1 MAFDAIFEPITIGS
15 QTIRNRVVS
24 TAHAEVHATDGGMTT
39 ERYVRYYE
47 EKAKG
52 GCGLCICGGS
62 SVVSIDSPQAW
73 WSSVNLS
80 TDRIIPHF
88 QNLAEAVHRHGGK
101 IMIQITHMGRRSRW
115 DGHDWP
121 TLVSP
126 SGIREPVHRS
136 TCKTIEE
143 EEIWRI
149 VGDFAQAARRAK
161 EGGLDGVELSAV
173 HQHLIDQFWS
183 PRVNKRE
190 DAWGG
195 TFEGRMRFGLEV
207 LKAVR
212 AEVGDDLVVGMRICG
227 DEFHPDGL
235 THDDMKAIAAYYD
248 ATGKVDFFGVV
259 GSGCDTHNS
268 LANVIPNMSYPPE
281 PFLHLAAGIKEVVSV
296 PVIHAQ
302 NIKDP
307 TQANRILEGGYVD
320 LVGMTRAHIADPH
333 LIAKIK
339 MGQVDQIRQCVGAN
353 YCIDRQYQGLDVL
366 CIQNAATSR
375 EYMGLPHVI
384 SQSEGPRRR
393 AVVVGGGP
401 GGMEAARVLAER
413 GHEVTLFEAEDSLGG
428 QITLAA
434 RAPSRDQIAGI
445 TRWYQLE
452 LARLKVD
459 LRLGTRADVPTID
472 DLRPDLVVLATGGR
486 PFLDQYADWGFDPD
500 PEKSLVV
507 STWDILSGKVTPGQ
521 NVLVFDSICE
531 FSGVSAADF
540 LADKGARVEIVTDDI
555 KPGAAVGG
563 TTFPTYYRSLYE
575 KEVIMTSDLMLHEV
589 YREGASLVAVL
600 ENEYS
605 GVQEE
610 RVVDQIVVENGVRPD
625 ERLYLEMK
633 EASLNRGQVDLEA
646 LYAARPQ
653 PCLAHLDAEGRSA
666 GDRSAGFVLFRLGDG
681 VAPRNVHAAIY
692 DALRLCKDV

>member
-1 MAFDAIFEPITIGS
+1 MAFDAIFQPIQIGNL
-15 QTIRNRVVS
+15 TIRNRVVS

-39 ERYVRYYE
+39 DRYVKYYE

-80 TDRIIPHF
+80 TDCIIPHF
-88 QNLAEAVHRHGGK
+88 QNLADAVHKHGGK

-115 DGHDWP
+115 DGFDWP
-121 TLVSP
+121 TLLSP

-149 VGDFAQAARRAK
+149 IGDFAQAARRAK

-190 DAWGG
+190 DQWGG
-195 TFEGRMRFGLEV
+195 SFENRMRFGMEV

-212 AEVGDDLVVGMRICG
+212 AEVGDDFVVGMRICG

-235 THDDMKAIAAYYD
+235 SHDDMKQIAAYYD
-248 ATGKVDFFGVV
+248 ATGQVDFFGVV
-259 GSGCDTHNS
+259 GSGCDTHDT
-268 LANVIPNMSYPPE
+268 LANVIPNMAYPPE
-281 PFLHLAAGIKEVVSV
+281 PFLHLAAGIKEVVKA

-307 TQANRILEGGYVD
+307 NQAERILEGGYVD

-339 MGQVDQIRQCVGAN
+339 MGQVDQIKQCVGAN

-375 EYMGLPHVI
+375 EYLGLPHI
-384 SQSEGPRRR
+384 IEASEGPKRKV
-393 AVVVGGGP
+393 VVVGGGP
-401 GGMEAARVLAER
+401 GGMEAARVAAER
-413 GHEVTLFEAEDSLGG
+413 GHDVTLFEAAEQLGG
-428 QITLAA
+428 QITTAA
-434 RAPSRDQIAGI
+434 RAPQRDQIAGI

-452 LARLKVD
+452 LARLDVD
-459 LRLGTRADVPTID
+459 LRLGTRADEATIL
-472 DLRPDLVVLATGGR
+472 DLRPDIVVLATGGQ
-486 PFLDQYADWGFDPD
+486 PYLEQYPEWGYS
-500 PEKSLVV
+500 ENAEESLVV
-507 STWDILSGKVTPGQ
+507 STWDILDGRVAPGK
-521 NVLVFDSICE
+521 NVLIYDALCE
-531 FSGVSAADF
+531 FAGMSAADY
-540 LADKGARVEIVTDDI
+540 LADKGAKVEIVTDDI

-575 KEVIMTSDLMLHEV
+575 KEVIMTSDLMLHKV
-589 YREGASLVAVL
+589 YREGDSLVAVL
-600 ENEYS
+600 ENEYT
-605 GVQEE
+605 GTQEE
-610 RVVDQIVVENGVRPD
+610 RVVDQVVVENGVRPD
-625 ERLYLEMK
+625 EALYYALK
-633 EASLNRGQVDLEA
+633 PQSRNKGQVDLEA
-646 LYAARPQ
+646 LYAIQPQ
-653 PCLAHLDAEGRSA
+653 PCLSEEGE
-666 GDRSAGFVLFRLGDG
+666 GPLLFRLGDCT
-681 VAPRNVHAAIY
+681 APRNTHAAIY
-692 DALRLCKDV
+692 DALRLCKDF

>member
-1 MAFDAIFEPITIGS
+1 MAFDAIFQPIEIGNL
-15 QTIRNRVVS
+15 TIRNRVVS
-24 TAHAEVHATDGGMTT
+24 TAHAEVYATDGGMTT
-39 ERYVRYYE
+39 DRYVKYYE

-73 WSSVNLS
+73 WSSVNLA

-88 QNLAEAVHRHGGK
+88 QNLADAVHKHGGK

-115 DGHDWP
+115 DGFNWS
-121 TLVSP
+121 TLLSP

-149 VGDFAQAARRAK
+149 IGDFAQAARRAK

-183 PRVNKRE
+183 PRVNKRT
-190 DAWGG
+190 DQWGG
-195 TFEGRMRFGLEV
+195 SFENRMRFGMEV

-212 AEVGDDLVVGMRICG
+212 AEVGDDFVVGMRICG

-235 THDDMKAIAAYYD
+235 SHDDMKQIAAYYD
-248 ATGKVDFFGVV
+248 ATGQVDFFGVV
-259 GSGCDTHNS
+259 GSGCDTHDT
-268 LANVIPNMSYPPE
+268 LANVIPNMSFPPE
-281 PFLHLAAGIKEVVSV
+281 PFLHLAAGIKEVVSK

-307 TQANRILEGGYVD
+307 NQASRILEGGYVD

-333 LIAKIK
+333 LITKIK
-339 MGQVDQIRQCVGAN
+339 MDQVDQIKQCVGAN

-375 EYMGLPHVI
+375 EYMGLPHI
-384 SQSEGPRRR
+384 IEPTEGKKRKV
-393 AVVVGGGP
+393 VVVGGGP
-401 GGMEAARVLAER
+401 GGMEAARVAAER
-413 GHEVTLFEAEDSLGG
+413 GHDVTLFEASEAIGG
-428 QITLAA
+428 QITTAA
-434 RAPSRDQIAGI
+434 KAPQRDQIAGI

-452 LARLKVD
+452 LARLNVD
-459 LRLGTRADVPTID
+459 QRLGTYADEATIK
-472 DLRPDLVVLATGGR
+472 DLKADIVVLATGGQ
-486 PFLDQYADWGFDPD
+486 PYLDQYPEWGYSEN
-500 PEKSLVV
+500 PEESLVV
-507 STWDILSGKVTPGQ
+507 STWDVLNGKVEPGK
-521 NVLVFDSICE
+521 NVLIYDALCE
-531 FSGVSAADF
+531 FAGMSAADY
-540 LADKGARVEIVTDDI
+540 LADKGAKVEIVTDDI

-575 KEVIMTSDLMLHEV
+575 KEVIMTSDLMLHKV
-589 YREGASLVAVL
+589 YREGDSLVAVL
-600 ENEYS
+600 ENEYT
-605 GVQEE
+605 GQQEE

-625 ERLYLEMK
+625 EGLYYALKQESRNK
-633 EASLNRGQVDLEA
+633 GQVDLEA
-646 LYAARPQ
+646 LYDIKPQ
-653 PCLAHLDAEGRSA
+653 PCLSED
-666 GDRSAGFVLFRLGDG
+666 GDGFLLFRLGDCT
-681 VAPRNVHAAIY
+681 APRNTHAAIY
-692 DALRLCKDV
+692 DALRLCKDF

>member
-1 MAFDAIFEPITIGS
+1 MAFDAIFEPIEIGKL
-15 QTIRNRVVS
+15 TIRNRVVS

-62 SVVSIDSPQAW
+62 SVVSIDSPQGW

-88 QNLAEAVHRHGGK
+88 QNLADAVHKHGGK

-115 DGHDWP
+115 DGFDWS

-149 VGDFAQAARRAK
+149 IGDFAQAARRAK

-190 DAWGG
+190 DEWGG
-195 TFEGRMRFGLEV
+195 SFENRMRFGMEV

-212 AEVGDDLVVGMRICG
+212 AEVGDDFVVGMRICG

-235 THDDMKAIAAYYD
+235 SHEDMKQIATYYD
-248 ATGKVDFFGVV
+248 ATKMVDFFGVI

-281 PFLHLAAGIKEVVSV
+281 PFLHLAAGIKEVVTV

-307 TQANRILEGGYVD
+307 NQAQRILEGGYVD

-333 LIAKIK
+333 IIAKIK
-339 MGQVDQIRQCVGAN
+339 MGQIDQIKQCVGAN

-366 CIQNAATSR
+366 CIQNAATAR
-375 EYMGLPHVI
+375 EYMGLPHI
-384 SQSEGPRRR
+384 IEKTEGAKRKV
-393 AVVVGGGP
+393 VVVGGGP
-401 GGMEAARVLAER
+401 GGMEAARVAAER
-413 GHEVTLFEAEDSLGG
+413 GHDVTLFEAADALGG
-428 QITLAA
+428 QITIAA
-434 RAPSRDQIAGI
+434 QAPQRDQIAGI

-459 LRLGTRADVPTID
+459 LRLGARADEETLL
-472 DLRPDLVVLATGGR
+472 DLRPDIVVLATGGQ
-486 PFLDQYADWGFDPD
+486 PFLSQHSEWGYS
-500 PEKSLVV
+500 ENAEESLVV
-507 STWDILSGKVTPGQ
+507 STWDILSGKVAPGK
-521 NVLVFDSICE
+521 NVLIYDAICE

-540 LADKGARVEIVTDDI
+540 LADKGAKVEIVTDDI

-563 TTFPTYYRSLYE
+563 TTFPPYYRSLYE
-575 KEVIMTSDLMLHEV
+575 KEVIMSSDLMLHKV
-589 YREGASLVAVL
+589 YREGDGLVAVL
-600 ENEYS
+600 ENEYT
-605 GVQEE
+605 GALEE
-610 RVVDQIVVENGVRPD
+610 RVVDQVVVENGVRPD
-625 ERLYLEMK
+625 E
-633 EASLNRGQVDLEA
+633 A
-646 LYAARPQ
+646 LY
-653 PCLAHLDAEGRSA
+653 SA
-666 GDRSAGFVLFRLGDG
+666 LKEQS
-681 VAPRNVHAAIY
+681 RNN
-692 DALRLCKDV
+692 R

>member
-1 MAFDAIFEPITIGS
+1 MAFDAIFEPIEIGKL
-15 QTIRNRVVS
+15 TIRNRVVS

-62 SVVSIDSPQAW
+62 SVVSIDSPQGW

-88 QNLAEAVHRHGGK
+88 QNLADAVHKHGGK

-115 DGHDWP
+115 DGFDWS

-149 VGDFAQAARRAK
+149 IGDFAQAARRAK

-190 DAWGG
+190 DEWGG
-195 TFEGRMRFGLEV
+195 SFENRMRFGMEV

-212 AEVGDDLVVGMRICG
+212 AEVGDDFVVGMRICG

-235 THDDMKAIAAYYD
+235 SHEDMKQIATYYD
-248 ATGKVDFFGVV
+248 ATKMVDFFGVI

-281 PFLHLAAGIKEVVSV
+281 PFLHLAAGIKEVVTV

-307 TQANRILEGGYVD
+307 NQAQRILEGGYVD

-333 LIAKIK
+333 IIAKIK
-339 MGQVDQIRQCVGAN
+339 MGQIDQIKQCVGAN

-366 CIQNAATSR
+366 CIQNAATAR
-375 EYMGLPHVI
+375 EYMGLPHI
-384 SQSEGPRRR
+384 IEKTEGAKRKV
-393 AVVVGGGP
+393 VVVGGGP
-401 GGMEAARVLAER
+401 GGMEAARVAAER
-413 GHEVTLFEAEDSLGG
+413 GHDVTLFEAADALGG
-428 QITLAA
+428 QITIAA
-434 RAPSRDQIAGI
+434 QAPQRDQIAGI

-459 LRLGTRADVPTID
+459 LRLGARADEETLL
-472 DLRPDLVVLATGGR
+472 DLRPDIVVLATGGQ
-486 PFLDQYADWGFDPD
+486 PFLSQHSEWGYS
-500 PEKSLVV
+500 ENAEESLVV
-507 STWDILSGKVTPGQ
+507 STWDILSGKVAPGK
-521 NVLVFDSICE
+521 NVLIYDAICE

-540 LADKGARVEIVTDDI
+540 LADKGAKVEIVTDDI

-563 TTFPTYYRSLYE
+563 TTFPPYYRSLYE
-575 KEVIMTSDLMLHEV
+575 KEVIMSSDLMLHKV
-589 YREGASLVAVL
+589 YREGDGLVAVL
-600 ENEYS
+600 ENEYT
-605 GVQEE
+605 GALEE
-610 RVVDQIVVENGVRPD
+610 RVVDQVVVENGVRPD
-625 ERLYLEMK
+625 E
-633 EASLNRGQVDLEA
+633 A
-646 LYAARPQ
+646 LAI
-653 PCLAHLDAEGRSA
+653 
-666 GDRSAGFVLFRLGDG
+666 
-681 VAPRNVHAAIY
+681 RN
-692 DALRLCKDV
+692 

>member
-1 MAFDAIFEPITIGS
+1 MAFDAIFQPIEIGKL
-15 QTIRNRVVS
+15 TIRNRVVS
-24 TAHAEVHATDGGMTT
+24 TAHAEVYATDGGMTT

-62 SVVSIDSPQAW
+62 SVVSIDSPQGW
-73 WSSVNLS
+73 WSSVNLA

-88 QNLAEAVHRHGGK
+88 QNLADAVHKHGGK

-115 DGHDWP
+115 DGYDWT
-121 TLVSP
+121 TLLSP

-149 VGDFAQAARRAK
+149 IGDFAQAARRAK
-161 EGGLDGVELSAV
+161 AGGLDGVELSAV

-190 DAWGG
+190 DEWGG
-195 TFEGRMRFGLEV
+195 SFENRMRFGMEV

-212 AEVGDDLVVGMRICG
+212 AEVGDDFVVGMRICG

-235 THDDMKAIAAYYD
+235 SHDDMKQIATYYD
-248 ATGKVDFFGVV
+248 ATGQVDFFGVV

-281 PFLHLAAGIKEVVSV
+281 PFLHLAAGIKEVVKV

-307 TQANRILEGGYVD
+307 NQAQRILEGGYVD

-339 MGQVDQIRQCVGAN
+339 MGQIDQIKQCVGAN

-375 EYMGLPHVI
+375 EYMGLPHI
-384 SQSEGPRRR
+384 IEKSEGPKRKV
-393 AVVVGGGP
+393 VVVGGGP
-401 GGMEAARVLAER
+401 GGMEAARVAAER
-413 GHEVTLFEAEDSLGG
+413 GHDVTLFEVAEALGG
-428 QITLAA
+428 QITIAA
-434 RAPSRDQIAGI
+434 QAPQRDQIAGI

-452 LARLKVD
+452 LARLNVD
-459 LRLGTRADVPTID
+459 LRLGTRADEATLL
-472 DLRPDLVVLATGGR
+472 DLRPDIVVLATGGQ
-486 PFLDQYADWGFDPD
+486 PFLSQVPGWAYSEDPT
-500 PEKSLVV
+500 ESLVV
-507 STWDILSGKVTPGQ
+507 STWDVLSGKVAPGK
-521 NVLVFDSICE
+521 NVLIFDAICE
-531 FSGVSAADF
+531 FSGVSAADY
-540 LADKGARVEIVTDDI
+540 LADKGAKVEIVTDDI

-575 KEVIMTSDLMLHEV
+575 KEVIMTSDLALHKV
-589 YREGASLVAVL
+589 YREGDSLVAVL
-600 ENEYS
+600 ENEYT
-605 GVQEE
+605 GVLEE
-610 RVVDQIVVENGVRPD
+610 RVVDQVVVENGVRPD
-625 ERLYLEMK
+625 EALYFALK
-633 EASLNRGQVDLEA
+633 AQSRNKGQLNLEA
-646 LYAARPQ
+646 LYAIQPQ
-653 PCLAHLDAEGRSA
+653 PCLVEERGQEG
-666 GDRSAGFVLFRLGDG
+666 DGFLLFRLGDCT
-681 VAPRNVHAAIY
+681 APRNIHAAIY
-692 DALRLCKDV
+692 DALRICKDF

>member
-1 MAFDAIFEPITIGS
+1 MAFDAIFEPIEIGKL
-15 QTIRNRVVS
+15 TIRNRVVS

-52 GCGLCICGGS
+52 GCGLSICGGS
-62 SVVSIDSPQAW
+62 SVVSIDSPQGW

-88 QNLAEAVHRHGGK
+88 QNLADAVHKHGGK

-115 DGHDWP
+115 DGFDWP
-121 TLVSP
+121 TLLSP

-149 VGDFAQAARRAK
+149 IGDFAQAARRAK

-190 DAWGG
+190 DEWGG
-195 TFEGRMRFGLEV
+195 SFEGRMKFGLEV

-212 AEVGDDLVVGMRICG
+212 AEVGDDFCVGMRICG

-235 THDDMKAIAAYYD
+235 SHDDMKQIAAYYD
-248 ATGKVDFFGVV
+248 ATGQVDFFGVI
-259 GSGCDTHNS
+259 GSGCDTHNT

-307 TQANRILEGGYVD
+307 NQAQRILEGGYVD

-339 MGQVDQIRQCVGAN
+339 MGQVDQIKQCVGAN

-375 EYMGLPHVI
+375 EYMGLPHI
-384 SQSEGPRRR
+384 IEKTEGAKRKV
-393 AVVVGGGP
+393 VVVGGGP
-401 GGMEAARVLAER
+401 GGMEAARVAAER
-413 GHEVTLFEAEDSLGG
+413 GHDVTLFEAAEALGG
-428 QITLAA
+428 QITIAA
-434 RAPSRDQIAGI
+434 QAPQRDQIAGI
-445 TRWYQLE
+445 TRWFQLE
-452 LARLKVD
+452 LARLDVD
-459 LRLGTRADVPTID
+459 LRLGTRADEATLL
-472 DLRPDLVVLATGGR
+472 DLRPDIVVLATGGQ
-486 PFLDQYADWGFDPD
+486 PFLSQHPEWGYSEDTG
-500 PEKSLVV
+500 ESLVV
-507 STWDILSGKVTPGQ
+507 STWDVLSGKVAPGN
-521 NVLVFDSICE
+521 NVLIYDAICE

-540 LADKGARVEIVTDDI
+540 LAEKGAKVEIVTDDI

-563 TTFPTYYRSLYE
+563 TTFPTYYRNLYE
-575 KEVIMTSDLMLHEV
+575 KEVIMSSDLMLHKV
-589 YREGASLVAVL
+589 YREGDGLVAVL
-600 ENEYS
+600 ENEYT
-605 GVQEE
+605 GALEE
-610 RVVDQIVVENGVRPD
+610 RVVDQVVVENGVRPD
-625 ERLYLEMK
+625 EALYYALK
-633 EASLNRGQVDLEA
+633 DQSRNKGQVDLEA
-646 LYAARPQ
+646 LYAAQAQ
-653 PCLAHLDAEGRSA
+653 PCLMEEGDVNS
-666 GDRSAGFVLFRLGDG
+666 DGFLLFRLGDCT
-681 VAPRNVHAAIY
+681 APRNTHAAIY
-692 DALRLCKDV
+692 DALRICKDF